1 MPQQRRRVTRVVIAY
16 AMLMTGIAIGVSVAP
31 QVVQASAVTLPT
43 PSYTVSVDGPCTGGD
58 TPVKYTGRG
67 SWTNVELLNGQLAV
81 PLFRVGSDENVP
93 FRTAICV
100 GGLESATK
108 IRAALDGVALGNGT
122 RGDTETERAA
132 ITAYVYDCAGEVCS
146 WGSSTGT
153 FEAHGGYGSGNR
165 YLGVSDTGAGWVKFV
180 VDLYCRDTN
189 SNGALACDEFN
200 GLTPGG
206 TNLIIEVEGSG
217 DGVYNSGYANAEADD
232 VTYTSI
238 TKDGSSA
245 TLNGLAEGHG
255 LQVDH
260 VVSRIVGGDGCFSR
274 SFRVTAVTATS
285 ATIENA
291 SCVDTGGGAVRR
303 VARGD
308 EAYEVV
314 LSTDAVRRFVDGD
327 FVNGLTTSKP
337 AFVDRTG
344 TPANYRQWTGLM
356 GVPACGDAS
365 DTGPCLEAAPVGTD
379 ADASPTY
386 TTGWSVML
394 LDDPT
399 QGRFTIRPWR
409 SAHPYYVMPGTSVSF
424 SLRLPASTPQGDFRD
439 WVNAAFEYG
448 LSSAFSSAQINS
460 FGYTAG
466 DTYHTVA
473 LNVTAREMSKVTR
486 FDVTSSGDGT
496 EFFVDYCTGR
506 LRVAA
511 GGIVYIDVN
520 ENNDYDDDEE
530 EVSDCQNET
539 SGFAIDRV
547 VLWGDSAGNGDRAW
561 MRAPGHDFAPTNTV
575 TVCCAF
581 GAFDG
586 AQTVVAV
593 GNPYGASDASGGPN
607 DWFAF
612 DTSSGLFDNQSFP
625 RADGSE
631 NPGWEVVIARAVE
644 RNYIRVTASS
654 VTLDVSLRRVGPECS
669 EADCGF
675 FIPSNQHIAGGFIS
689 TNAQAFAFGPA
700 MDSGTP
706 AFDFGVAGPSRNAAG
721 TLRTTDGFFRACIP
735 ARFLTSKFGGLAAAT
750 AAAQINGRSASST
763 ANRNGALVATTA
775 TCGEAGGVLAR
786 LDQFGFSAPYFAIR
800 PVADTGGGGEDT
812 TTTTAAPT
820 TTTTTTVAPTTTT
833 TVVPT
838 TTVAPTTTLAPT
850 TTVAPPT
857 TAAPPATVA
866 RSQVPGPGR
875 PVEITTS
882 PPAQVASAVGVK
894 VAPSTITLALA
905 RPQLPAAQRPAS
917 YTVTLV
923 RVGSGIASRR
933 QLSPARA
940 NALASASFG
949 KLSSGR
955 YQVIVLAKNANGR
968 TIGRWKSPTV
978 RVTNKRN

>member
-1 MPQQRRRVTRVVIAY
+1 
-16 AMLMTGIAIGVSVAP
+16 MLMTGIAIGVSVAP

-43 PSYTVSVDGPCTGGD
+43 PSYTVSVDGPCIGGD

-146 WGSSTGT
+146 WGPSTGT
-153 FEAHGGYGSGNR
+153 FEAHGSYGSGNR
-165 YLGVSDTGAGWVKFV
+165 YLGVSDTGVGWVKFV

-189 SNGALACDEFN
+189 SNGTLACDEFN

-217 DGVYNSGYANAEADD
+217 DGVYNSGYATSDIG
-232 VTYTSI
+232 YTSI

-260 VVSRIVGGDGCFSR
+260 VVSRIVGDDGCFSR

-308 EAYEVV
+308 EAFEVV
-314 LSTDAVRRFVDGD
+314 LSTDAVRRIVAGD
-327 FVNGLTTSKP
+327 FVNGLTNSKT
-337 AFVDRTG
+337 AFIDRTES
-344 TPANYRQWTGLM
+344 NYQQWTGLLS
-356 GVPACGDAS
+356 VPTCTDVNDS
-365 DTGPCLEAAPVGTD
+365 GPCLVAAPVGTD
-379 ADASPTY
+379 PASSPTY
-386 TTGWSVML
+386 TSGWSVML
-394 LDDPT
+394 LDDPM

-409 SAHPYYVMPGTSVSF
+409 SAHPYYVTEDVSVSLA
-424 SLRLPASTPQGDFRD
+424 LRLPEGDFRD
-439 WVNAAFEYG
+439 WVNAAFDDG

-460 FGYTAG
+460 FSYTAG
-466 DTYHTVA
+466 ATYHTVD
-473 LNVTAREMSKVTR
+473 LVVSAREMSKVTR
-486 FDVTSSGDGT
+486 FNVAATGT
-496 EFFVDYCTGR
+496 GSEFFTDYCTGR
-506 LRVAA
+506 LRVAV
-511 GGIVYIDVN
+511 GGIVYID
-520 ENNDYDDDEE
+520 EDEDDAYDVGEE
-530 EVSDCQNET
+530 EVTDCQNET

-561 MRAPGHDFAPTNTV
+561 MRAPGHDFAINDTV

-593 GNPYGASDASGGPN
+593 GNPYGASGGGAS

-612 DTSSGLFDNQSFP
+612 DTSSGLFNNQSFP

-631 NPGWEVVIARAVE
+631 NPGWEVVTARAVE
-644 RNYIRVTASS
+644 RNYIRVTATSL
-654 VTLDVSLRRVGPECS
+654 TLDVSLSQVGPAFSCP
-669 EADCGF
+669 DCGPGD
-675 FIPSNQHIAGGFIS
+675 IPLNFPSTQHLAGGFIS
-689 TNAQAFAFGPA
+689 TNAQAFAFGQA
-700 MDSGTP
+700 MNSGTP

-721 TLRTTDGFFRACIP
+721 ALRTTDGFFRVCIP
-735 ARFLTSKFGGLAAAT
+735 AGFLVSKFGGITAAT
-750 AAAQINGRSASST
+750 AAAQINGRTASST

-775 TCGEAGGVLAR
+775 TCGEAGGVLTR

-800 PVADTGGGGEDT
+800 PVADSGGDP
-812 TTTTAAPT
+812 APA
-820 TTTTTTVAPTTTT
+820 TTTTVAPTTTT
-833 TVVPT
+833 I
-838 TTVAPTTTLAPT
+838 APTTTTTVVPVTT
-850 TTVAPPT
+850 TTV
-857 TAAPPATVA
+857 APPATVA

-894 VAPSTITLALA
+894 VAPSTISLALA

-923 RVGSGIASRR
+923 RVGSGIASQR

-940 NALASASFG
+940 NALASTSFG
-949 KLSSGR
+949 RLSSGR
-955 YQVIVLAKNANGR
+955 YEVIVLAKNANGR
-968 TIGRWKSPTV
+968 TIGRWKSPTM
-978 RVTNKRN
+978 RVNSARP